1 MMGTNRC
8 RFQCLI
14 LACAIWLVCGTLAG
28 CGDSDAGAST
38 QAGDR
43 SDSTYI
49 LETYGTG
56 YCGLMVIE
64 RTEAAMTMTINGFP
78 VDRFTMGRRRADT
91 LCPWL
96 ETGLIGEGNELALR
110 IEPHL
115 SVQGSKLQLGDVL
128 LALHAR
134 RMGKGPQLPPLSLA
148 KRTQQDVW
156 AAYKKWGNALLPIW
170 RDYLE
175 RQRADRAANPDRA
188 PWALDSMRA
197 YVRQHP
203 LVISMRFENRY
214 GPDFSGLFEE
224 APIIEGTPA
233 DTARLTRYALHLRDL
248 MAAKDT
254 AALYEEFRI
263 AFEDSYT
270 SSVPKPT
277 KEGRRDHLASNREH
291 IVLSGLVDELDF
303 DERSVRARKWAGG
316 RVWELYRRPD
326 QPLLRNVPV
335 YVAEVDGSLKVVRI

>member
-1 MMGTNRC
+1 MEG
-8 RFQCLI
+8 
-14 LACAIWLVCGTLAG
+14 
-28 CGDSDAGAST
+28 
-38 QAGDR
+38 
-43 SDSTYI
+43 
-49 LETYGTG
+49 
-56 YCGLMVIE
+56 
-64 RTEAAMTMTINGFP
+64 AMTTTVNGFP
-78 VDRFTMGRRRADT
+78 IDHFPMGRYTSDT
-91 LCPWL
+91 ICPRM
-96 ETGLIGEGNELALR
+96 ETALIGDGNTMVAR
-110 IEPHL
+110 IAPYL
-115 SVQGSKLQLGDVL
+115 STRGSKLHLGTVDVQ
-128 LALHAR
+128 LHAR
-134 RMGKGPQLPPLSLA
+134 RMGKGPALPPLSKA
-148 KRTQQDVW
+148 KRTNDEIRET
-156 AAYKKWGNALLPIW
+156 YRTWGNALLPVW

-175 RQRADRAANPDRA
+175 RQQADRAANPDRA

-303 DERSVRARKWAGG
+303 DERRVRARKWAGG

-326 QPLLRNVPV
+326 QPLLRNLPV